1 MDKVEAATIL
11 SILKIGYPNFYK
23 DLKSE
28 EIDNAI
34 DLWSTMFANDS
45 ALVVTEAVKAL
56 MCTLKF
62 PPTIADVKEKIALI
76 TQPEVMTEMEAWA
89 RVKGAMS
96 YYHAKEC
103 FDNLDPIL
111 QRLVGS
117 PNQLRE
123 WAVMDTETINS
134 VVQSNFMRSYKARV
148 ASEREYI
155 ALPESAKELIDL
167 LAAAKSIPEYTKLT
181 IEDFSRTRDRQLAQ
195 LEEKFGEDNSC

>member
-1 MDKVEAATIL
+1 MNKSEAATIL
-11 SILKIGYPNFYK
+11 SILKVGYPNFYK
-23 DLKSE
+23 DLSGQEVKNT
-28 EIDNAI
+28 IN
-34 DLWSTMFANDS
+34 LWTTMFANDS

-76 TQPEVMTEMEAWA
+76 TQPEVMTEIEAWS

-96 YYHAKEC
+96 YYNAGPAFEG
-103 FDNLDPIL
+103 LDPIL

-117 PNQLRE
+117 PSQLRE
-123 WAVMDTETINS
+123 WAVMDVETINS
-134 VVQSNFMRSYKARV
+134 VVQSNFMRSYRARA
-148 ASEREYI
+148 ASEREYL

-167 LAAAKSIPEYTKLT
+167 LAAAKSIPEYTKPT

-195 LEEKFGEDNSC
+195 LEEKFGVDNP

>member
-1 MDKVEAATIL
+1 MNKSESATIL

-23 DLKSE
+23 DLSGE
-28 EIDNAI
+28 EVKNAI
-34 DLWSTMFANDS
+34 NLWTTMFADDS

-76 TQPEVMTEMEAWA
+76 TQPEVMSEMEAWA

-96 YYHAKEC
+96 YYSAQDN
-103 FDNLDPIL
+103 FNNLDPIL

-134 VVQSNFMRSYKARV
+134 VVQSNFMRSYRARV

-155 ALPESAKELIDL
+155 ALPNSAKSLIDA
-167 LAAAKSIPEYTKLT
+167 LATTKTIPEYANKPI
-181 IEDFSRTRDRQLAQ
+181 IENFAGAKERLLAE
-195 LEEKFGEDNSC
+195 LEEEFRE